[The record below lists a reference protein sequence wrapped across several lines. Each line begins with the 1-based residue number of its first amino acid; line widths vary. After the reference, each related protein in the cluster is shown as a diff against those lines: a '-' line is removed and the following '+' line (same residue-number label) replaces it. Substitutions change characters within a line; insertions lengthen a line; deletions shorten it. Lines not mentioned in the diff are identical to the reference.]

1 VIRLNDVGSVVTF
14 TIASFSL
21 ALVLIL
27 KKDSIPA
34 PMRRVLALIAIVL
47 VSSSFFLILFSILF
61 AKP

>member
-1 VIRLNDVGSVVTF
+1 MIRLNDVGSVVTF

>member
-1 VIRLNDVGSVVTF
+1 LNDVGSVVTF

-34 PMRRVLALIAIVL
+34 PMRRILALIAIVL

>member
-1 VIRLNDVGSVVTF
+1 MIRLNDVGSVVTF

-34 PMRRVLALIAIVL
+34 PMRRILALIAIVL

>member
-1 VIRLNDVGSVVTF
+1 MNDVGSVVTF